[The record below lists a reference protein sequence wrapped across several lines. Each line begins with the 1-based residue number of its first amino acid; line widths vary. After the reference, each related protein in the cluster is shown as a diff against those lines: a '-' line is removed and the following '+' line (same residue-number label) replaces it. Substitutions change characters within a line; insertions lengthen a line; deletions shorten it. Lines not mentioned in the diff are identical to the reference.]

1 MVNLSFELI
10 FVHIWPKLKKKMWL
24 KKCCKKCWIKNVFEQ
39 IKVQKFFG
47 SKDILV
53 QKDVGTEKGWGP
65 KNFGTKN
72 C

>member
-1 MVNLSFELI
+1 MLEQKCFLNKFRV
-10 FVHIWPKLKKKMWL
+10 KK
-24 KKCCKKCWIKNVFEQ
+24 I
-39 IKVQKFFG
+39 FG

-53 QKDVGTEKGWGP
+53 QKDVGSEKGWGP